1 MKDGK
6 EMAKKIWLKSVIN
19 GRAIKTSITRKG
31 LAAAAAVTNK
41 QHDKKKKN
49 KNRNK
54 KKVIR
59 QKKKKEKIA
68 ADPSTLRRKSETSL
82 VCYSLVGLCG
92 VFIFFFFSISI
103 SWLCTEEETNRR
115 EPCDH

>member
-41 QHDKKKKN
+41 QHDKKKKI
-49 KNRNK
+49 KIEIK
-54 KKVIR
+54 KR
-59 QKKKKEKIA
+59 
-68 ADPSTLRRKSETSL
+68 
-82 VCYSLVGLCG
+82 
-92 VFIFFFFSISI
+92 
-103 SWLCTEEETNRR
+103 
-115 EPCDH
+115 